1 MLSKTNILIKTE
13 SPAGAGKLA
22 GEGIL
27 ILHAMFGELA
37 FITFGWALVEL
48 MEPTKTRII
57 RAKWATLAGFVGT
70 VLSWIVGGYYY
81 LTIYPKARNL
91 IRGGPWPW
99 GHLIVMET
107 KEHLF
112 LIGPFLAALLLFI
125 VWWKGEKLMVDND
138 SRRAAL
144 TLSAVLAV
152 GAIVMLFTGAIIG
165 ISERVALG

>member
-1 MLSKTNILIKTE
+1 ME
-13 SPAGAGKLA
+13 LA

-37 FITFGWALVEL
+37 FITFGWAFVEL
-48 MEPTKTRII
+48 MEPTKTRIV
-57 RAKWATLAGFVGT
+57 RAKWATLAGFLGT

-81 LTIYPKARNL
+81 VALYPKARNL

-99 GHLIVMET
+99 GHLIIMEA

-125 VWWKGEKLMVDND
+125 VWWKGEELMVDSD
-138 SRRAAL
+138 SRWASLVLSGIL
-144 TLSAVLAV
+144 TA
-152 GAIVMLFTGAIIG
+152 GAIVMLFMGAIIG

>member
-1 MLSKTNILIKTE
+1 MIRIRII
-13 SPAGAGKLA
+13 ALA
-22 GEGIL
+22 NDLAQEGML

-37 FITFGWALVEL
+37 FITFGWSFVEL

-57 RAKWATLAGFVGT
+57 RAKWATLAGFLGT

-81 LTIYPKARNL
+81 VAVYPKARNL
-91 IRGGPWPW
+91 IREGPWPW
-99 GHLIVMET
+99 GHLIIMEA

-125 VWWKGEKLMVDND
+125 VWWKGQKLMVDND
-138 SRRAAL
+138 SRHASL
-144 TLSAVLAV
+144 VLSAILAI
-152 GAIVMLFTGAIIG
+152 GAVMMLFMGAIIG